1 MSFQIFTDSAANIPA
16 AKLEEF
22 GINVI
27 PCSYEVGGKIVKCPT
42 VPENFDGKEF
52 YDMLRDKTE
61 VRTSMTNTHD
71 IATQFETAL
80 SAGEDVLYISI
91 SSGISGTFNAAR
103 LAAEELRDKY
113 PERRIEV
120 FDSMGAGLGIG
131 LLAMKAADYRA
142 EGLTMNALLES
153 LASDRSGLCEYF
165 TVDDLMHLRRGGRLS
180 GIAAMMGT
188 VLNIKPLL
196 RGDEEGK
203 IVVFAKL
210 RGRKKA
216 IEAIAKEYADKAV
229 NPENQRVA
237 ISHGDCLEDAE
248 ALAKM
253 VNEIAK
259 PKELIIAMHEPYTGV
274 HVGPGMLS
282 LFFIGAGR

>member
-1 MSFQIFTDSAANIPA
+1 MAFQIFTDSAANIPA
-16 AKLEEF
+16 AKLEEL

-27 PCSYEVGGKIVKCPT
+27 ECSYEVGGQIIKCPT
-42 VPENFDGKEF
+42 VPDDFDGKAF
-52 YDMLRDKTE
+52 YDMLRAKTE
-61 VRTSMTNTHD
+61 VHTSMTNTHD
-71 IATQFETAL
+71 IAAKFETAL

-91 SSGISGTFNAAR
+91 SSGISGTYNAAR

-131 LLAMKAADYRA
+131 LLAMKAADYRD
-142 EGLTMNALLES
+142 EGLNMNALIER

-180 GIAAMMGT
+180 GIAAMVGT
-188 VLNIKPLL
+188 VLNVKPLL

-203 IVVFAKL
+203 IVVFSKL

-216 IEAIAKEYADKAV
+216 IEAIAHEYEAKAV
-229 NPENQRVA
+229 DPQHQRVA

-248 ALAKM
+248 KLAEM
-253 VNEIAK
+253 VRAIAE
-259 PKELIIAMHEPYTGV
+259 PEELIISMHEPFTGI

>member
-80 SAGEDVLYISI
+80 SVGEDVLYISI

-216 IEAIAKEYADKAV
+216 IEAIAKEYADKVV

>member
-1 MSFQIFTDSAANIPA
+1 MALEIFTDSAANIPREKVEA
-16 AKLEEF
+16 M

-27 PCSYEVGGKIVKCPT
+27 PCSYETGGKIIRCPE
-42 VPENFDGKEF
+42 VPEDFDGRQF
-52 YDMLRDKTE
+52 YDLLRGKAE
-61 VRTSMTNTHD
+61 VRTSMTNTHE
-71 IATQFETAL
+71 FEEHFEKAL
-80 SAGEDVLYISI
+80 EKGNDVLYISI
-91 SSGISGTFNAAR
+91 SSGISGTYNASR
-103 LAAEELRDKY
+103 IAAEELHDKY

-131 LLAMKAADYRA
+131 LLVLRAAEYRA
-142 EGLTMNALLES
+142 QGMDLDWILSKLN
-153 LASDRSGLCEYF
+153 SDRYGLCEYF

-180 GIAAMMGT
+180 GVAAVMGT

-203 IVVFAKL
+203 IVVFSKL

-216 IEAIAKEYADKAV
+216 IAAIAEEYKAKV
-229 NPENQRVA
+229 KDPASQIVA

-248 ALAKM
+248 TLAAM
-253 VNEIAK
+253 VRKIAE
-259 PKELIIAMHEPYTGV
+259 PRELIISMHEPFTGI

-282 LFFIGAGR
+282 LFFIGSGR

>member
-1 MSFQIFTDSAANIPA
+1 MALEIFTDSAANIPREKVEA
-16 AKLEEF
+16 M

-27 PCSYEVGGKIVKCPT
+27 PCSYEMGGKIIRCPE
-42 VPENFDGKEF
+42 VPEDFDGRQF
-52 YDMLRDKTE
+52 YDLLRGKAE
-61 VRTSMTNTHD
+61 VRTSMTNTHE
-71 IATQFETAL
+71 FEKRFEKAL
-80 SAGEDVLYISI
+80 EKGNDVLYISI
-91 SSGISGTFNAAR
+91 SSGISGTYNASCI
-103 LAAEELRDKY
+103 AAEELHDKY

-131 LLAMKAADYRA
+131 LLVLRAAEYRA
-142 EGLTMNALLES
+142 QGMDLDWILSKLS
-153 LASDRSGLCEYF
+153 SDRYGLCEYF

-180 GIAAMMGT
+180 GVAAVMGT

-203 IVVFAKL
+203 IVVFSKL

-216 IEAIAKEYADKAV
+216 IAAIAEEYKAKV
-229 NPENQRVA
+229 KDPGSQIVA

-248 ALAKM
+248 TLAAM
-253 VNEIAK
+253 VRKIAA
-259 PKELIIAMHEPYTGV
+259 PRELIISMHEPFTGI

-282 LFFIGAGR
+282 LFFIGSGR

>member
-1 MSFQIFTDSAANIPA
+1 MAFQIFTDSAANIPA
-16 AKLEEF
+16 AKLEEL

-27 PCSYEVGGKIVKCPT
+27 ECSYEVGGQIIKCPT
-42 VPENFDGKEF
+42 VPDDFDGKAF
-52 YDMLRDKTE
+52 YDMLRAKTE
-61 VRTSMTNTHD
+61 VHTSMTNTHD
-71 IATQFETAL
+71 IAAKFETAL

-91 SSGISGTFNAAR
+91 SSGISGTYNAAR

-131 LLAMKAADYRA
+131 LLTMRAADYRA
-142 EGLTMNALLES
+142 EGLELTPLIER
-153 LASDRSGLCEYF
+153 LAGDRSGLCEYF

-216 IEAIAKEYADKAV
+216 IEAIAKEYAEKSVD
-229 NPENQRVA
+229 PQNQRVA
-237 ISHGDCLEDAE
+237 ISHGDCLEDAQL
-248 ALAKM
+248 LAKL
-253 VNEIAK
+253 VNDIAK
-259 PKELIIAMHEPYTGV
+259 PKELIISVHEPYTGV

-282 LFFIGAGR
+282 LFFLGAGR

>member
-1 MSFQIFTDSAANIPA
+1 MAFEIFTDSAANIPA
-16 AKLEEF
+16 AKLEELN
-22 GINVI
+22 INVI
-27 PCSYEVGGKIVKCPT
+27 PCSYEVGGKIIKCPR
-42 VPENFDGKEF
+42 VPEEFDGKEF
-52 YDMLRDKTE
+52 YDMLRAKTE

-71 IATQFETAL
+71 IAEQFETAL
-80 SAGEDVLYISI
+80 SKGSDVLYISI

-131 LLAMKAADYRA
+131 LLAMKAADYRQ
-142 EGLTMNALLES
+142 EGLGMNALLER
-153 LASDRSGLCEYF
+153 LASDRGGLCEYF

-203 IVVFAKL
+203 IVVFSKL

-216 IEAIAKEYADKAV
+216 IAAIAKEYEDKAV
-229 NPENQRVA
+229 SPETQRVA
-237 ISHGDCLEDAE
+237 ISHGDCIEDAE
-248 ALAKM
+248 TLAQM

-259 PKELIIAMHEPYTGV
+259 PKELIIATHEPYTGV

-282 LFFIGAGR
+282 LFFFGAGR